1 MSDIFY
7 EDDLYN
13 NIDSY
18 IDDYDTFDIS
28 ESLMD
33 TDDEWDD
40 YEEYMEEYDDYEDIF
55 EERSRQK
62 TTGKNKKTP
71 NVPKKKWTKK
81 EVIKTAVATIAIIGT
96 LLLVLKKVKSAA
108 KKNDIKPSTT
118 QSQQIKSQP
127 PRRDPEPEKKAK
139 RTLRVKT
146 KSAEI
151 GGSKW
156 HNADALNRRM
166 DSFLQRRDE
175 NITGFNT
182 KKAEYKKAANRGFQ
196 NSSYAK
202 NRHGYLDNWNPNDP
216 IGSCDRMIKNLENH
230 KADVIAEMSK
240 LKKIKGGKNQKNKKA
255 REKYDNDT
263 KSVEYYNTTKEE
275 ILSMKKIFSIAAEV
289 DQYKSEVAKAANKMR
304 VPIPKSV
311 L

>member
-7 EDDLYN
+7 EDDLYD

-18 IDDYDTFDIS
+18 IDDYDAFDIS
-28 ESLMD
+28 ESFMD
-33 TDDEWDD
+33 ADDEWND
-40 YEEYMEEYDDYEDIF
+40 YEEYMEEYDDYEDIY

-62 TTGKNKKTP
+62 TTGGKNKTSNAP
-71 NVPKKKWTKK
+71 KKWTKK
-81 EVIKTAVATIAIIGT
+81 KVIKTAVATIAIIGA
-96 LLLVLKKVKSAA
+96 LVLVLKKVKSAA
-108 KKNDIKPSTT
+108 KKNAVKPSTT
-118 QSQQIKSQP
+118 QSQQVKSQP

-139 RTLRVKT
+139 RTLKVKT
-146 KSAEI
+146 SSAEV

-156 HNADALNRRM
+156 YNSAALDRRM
-166 DSFLQRRDE
+166 DNYLQGRED
-175 NITGFNT
+175 IVKGFNT

-230 KADVIAEMSK
+230 KAEVVEEMGK
-240 LKKIKGGKNQKNKKA
+240 LKKIKGGKNQKNRDAAKRYA
-255 REKYDNDT
+255 NDI
-263 KSVEYYNTTKEE
+263 KSVDYYDTTKEE
-275 ILSMKKIFSIAAEV
+275 IASMKKILSVAADVEH
-289 DQYKSEVAKAANKMR
+289 YKSEVAKAANKMR